1 MVGALSIVRYRTA
14 VKDPMDLLY
23 LFWAITSGITVG
35 AGMYV
40 LAVVTSIVI
49 LLMLIVFSRLQET
62 GKVYIAVVH
71 YDGEHTGD
79 KVIQELGRNQNTL
92 SSLKL

>member
-1 MVGALSIVRYRTA
+1 MSSRCN
-14 VKDPMDLLY
+14 
-23 LFWAITSGITVG
+23 
-35 AGMYV
+35 V
-40 LAVVTSIVI
+40 LVI

-79 KVIQELGRNQNTL
+79 KVIQELGRIKHFIKSETMRKDSVEMAIEVFVKITTL
-92 SSLKL
+92 PSLKTLNLSKVSKTLR